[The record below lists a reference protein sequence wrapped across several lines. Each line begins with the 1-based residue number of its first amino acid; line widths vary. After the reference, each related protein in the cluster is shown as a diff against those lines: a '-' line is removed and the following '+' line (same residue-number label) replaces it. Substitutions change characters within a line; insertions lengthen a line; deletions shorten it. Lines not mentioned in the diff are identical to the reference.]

1 MPMGIRTQSGAR
13 ARIGRLAVIGALVVV
28 PVVAACGSGAAP
40 AGAQRG
46 VTVSDLLHKEYF
58 YQGDHLGRTVT
69 VSAKVSDVRSPQV
82 FDLSNEDFG
91 DKKLLVVTDQPVEV
105 SEDEVVWVTGTVG
118 QLHTAVPSER
128 GPYIQEE
135 LYARH
140 NTEPYLYH
148 ATVEPQ
154 PPGSVS

>member
-1 MPMGIRTQSGAR
+1 M
-13 ARIGRLAVIGALVVV
+13 RLAVLGALVVV
-28 PVVAACGSGAAP
+28 PLMAACGNGADT

-58 YQGDHLGRTVT
+58 YQGDYLGRTVT
-69 VSAKVSDVRSPQV
+69 VSAKVSDVLAPQV
-82 FDLSNEDFG
+82 FELSDGDFRG
-91 DKKLLVVTDQPVEV
+91 KKLLVVTDQPVGV
-105 SEDEVVWVTGTVG
+105 SDDEVVRVTGTVG

-128 GPYIQEE
+128 EPYIQEE

-140 NTEPYLYH
+140 NTESYLYH

-154 PPGSVS
+154 RPGSLS